1 MLKRLRI
8 KFICINMAIVT
19 VILAVIFGLVIFSTR
34 QNLAE
39 QSIRMMQSVMAEPEE
54 FSPPD
59 QFGELN
65 RPVRVRDEV
74 LLPYFT
80 LQEKDGVLSASG
92 NTYYDLTDEDFLSDL
107 KAAVES
113 QGGETGVL
121 SDYNLRFYRH
131 SGPMG
136 KFIVFADTSSEQA
149 TVNSLIRTSALVG
162 IISFLVFLG
171 ISFALARWAVRP
183 VERAWEQQRQ
193 FVADASHELKTPL
206 TVITTNAELLK
217 SPDCSCRQHSHY
229 VRSDAG
235 TGGGSFGTCPCRQ
248 RDSKDALLRF
258 GFQRA
263 CL

>member
-8 KFICINMAIVT
+8 KFVCINMAIVT

-92 NTYYDLTDEDFLSDL
+92 NTFVSTAIPTLWAS
-107 KAAVES
+107 V
-113 QGGETGVL
+113 
-121 SDYNLRFYRH
+121 
-131 SGPMG
+131 
-136 KFIVFADTSSEQA
+136 SSLP
-149 TVNSLIRTSALVG
+149 TP
-162 IISFLVFLG
+162 
-171 ISFALARWAVRP
+171 P
-183 VERAWEQQRQ
+183 VSRR
-193 FVADASHELKTPL
+193 
-206 TVITTNAELLK
+206 
-217 SPDCSCRQHSHY
+217 R
-229 VRSDAG
+229 
-235 TGGGSFGTCPCRQ
+235 
-248 RDSKDALLRF
+248 
-258 GFQRA
+258 
-263 CL
+263 

>member
-80 LQEKDGVLSASG
+80 LQEKDGVLS
-92 NTYYDLTDEDFLSDL
+92 
-107 KAAVES
+107 
-113 QGGETGVL
+113 
-121 SDYNLRFYRH
+121 
-131 SGPMG
+131 
-136 KFIVFADTSSEQA
+136 
-149 TVNSLIRTSALVG
+149 
-162 IISFLVFLG
+162 
-171 ISFALARWAVRP
+171 
-183 VERAWEQQRQ
+183 
-193 FVADASHELKTPL
+193 
-206 TVITTNAELLK
+206 
-217 SPDCSCRQHSHY
+217 
-229 VRSDAG
+229 
-235 TGGGSFGTCPCRQ
+235 
-248 RDSKDALLRF
+248 
-258 GFQRA
+258 
-263 CL
+263 